1 MIREATRLSIGL
13 GVVYCLESITVS
25 RGEIMRL
32 SEDKVRRI
40 AERLHDELEQR
51 SLLAYKDQAGAKRGV
66 GRAAR
71 VKHIYEFIIEDL
83 RREEEIDS
91 EVEQILNSYSRDIKG
106 TERDILFRK
115 HKEDVARK
123 KGYIL

>member
-1 MIREATRLSIGL
+1 
-13 GVVYCLESITVS
+13 
-25 RGEIMRL
+25 MRL
-32 SEDKVRRI
+32 SEDKVRCL
-40 AERLHDELEQR
+40 AERVHDELSQRGLVTYKEQP
-51 SLLAYKDQAGAKRGV
+51 GAKRGV

-71 VKHIYEFIIEDL
+71 VKQIYEFIVEDL
-83 RREEEIDS
+83 RREEEVDQ

-115 HKEDVARK
+115 HKEEVARK